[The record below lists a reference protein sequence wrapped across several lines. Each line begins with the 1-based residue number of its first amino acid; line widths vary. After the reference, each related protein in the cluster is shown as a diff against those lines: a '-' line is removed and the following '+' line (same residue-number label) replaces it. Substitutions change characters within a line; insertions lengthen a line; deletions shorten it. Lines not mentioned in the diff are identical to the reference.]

1 MRKQCSVFKCES
13 CPIEGKKETQTFAHD
28 VKHFFLLTECLEEKK
43 EGYVQGRKILI
54 FCHALKLCPSPIL
67 CHYDCTYRLCGI
79 AVVLWINY
87 M

>member
-1 MRKQCSVFKCES
+1 MRKQFSNVRVVQLK
-13 CPIEGKKETQTFAHD
+13 GKKKQTFAHD
-28 VKHFFLLTECLEEKK
+28 VKQACEFCFLQN
-43 EGYVQGRKILI
+43 VQGRKILI

>member
-1 MRKQCSVFKCES
+1 MRKQFSNVRVVQLR
-13 CPIEGKKETQTFAHD
+13 GKK
-28 VKHFFLLTECLEEKK
+28 KHKLLLMVYSIFFTYRMSGGKKK